1 MSSVKATIRTKSAP
15 TESNFPKTE
24 LEKAT
29 IRFAGDS
36 GDGIQLTGTRF
47 STTSVMAGNDVIT
60 FPDYPAEIRA
70 PAGTLAGVSGFDLSF
85 SSNEIHTTAD
95 SLGVLVAMNPA
106 ALKANLQDLEKGGI
120 LIVNSDSFSE
130 NDLRKA
136 EYAEN
141 PLETGEL
148 NDYRKVEIPIT
159 KLTLKAVEETGLS
172 YRDGAR
178 CKNFF
183 ALGVVDWLF
192 VRSLD
197 QTQEWIKAKFKSKA
211 EVAAANVL
219 ALQAGYNYAIT
230 IELFQARY
238 YVPPAVLPSGEYR
251 QISGNQAL
259 ALGCVAASF
268 RSVLSLIY
276 SSYPI
281 TPASDILHELAQY
294 KNFGVKTIQAEDEIA
309 AMSSSIGSAFGGV
322 LAVTGTSGPGF
333 DLKSEAIGY
342 AVMTELPVVVVNVQ
356 RGGPSTGLPTKA
368 EQTDLLSAVYGR
380 HGEAPVPVLAPSTPG
395 DCFFMVLEAFRLAL
409 KYMTPVIVLSDGG
422 LANAS
427 EPWKIPDEGQ
437 LPDIAPTFHTDPENF
452 SPYARNPETLGRNW
466 AIPGTP
472 GLEHRLGGLEKDSF
486 TGEISYEPENHEK
499 MVFLR
504 NEKIQRIVK
513 DLPSLEIVGP
523 EKNELLVV
531 SWGSVYGPAFS
542 AIDELQTEGHSVSML
557 HLRHLNPLQE
567 NLGELLSNFEK
578 VLVPEM
584 NLGQLSR
591 LLRAEYLV
599 DVISYSKLQ
608 GRPFLVSEI
617 RNRILELLGESRK
630 NKPFRDS

>member
-1 MSSVKATIRTKSAP
+1 MSSVQAPLLKKSVPTQAT
-15 TESNFPKTE
+15 FPETE

-36 GDGIQLTGTRF
+36 GDGMQLTGTRF
-47 STTSVMAGNDVIT
+47 TTTSVIAGNDVIT

-70 PAGTLAGVSGFDLSF
+70 PAGTLAGVSSFDLSF
-85 SSNEIHTTAD
+85 SSNEIYTTAD
-95 SLGVLVAMNPA
+95 KLSVLVAMNPA
-106 ALKANLQDLEKGGI
+106 ALKTNSQDLEKGGI
-120 LIVNSDSFSE
+120 LIVNSDSFAE

-136 EYAEN
+136 EYSEN
-141 PLETGEL
+141 PLESGEL
-148 NDYRKVEIPIT
+148 NDFRVVQIPIT

-172 YRDGAR
+172 HRDGSR
-178 CKNFF
+178 SKNFF
-183 ALGVVDWLF
+183 ALGVVNWLF
-192 VRSLD
+192 VRSLE
-197 QTQEWIKAKFKSKA
+197 QTQDWIKAKFKKKPDVAKA
-211 EVAAANVL
+211 NSL

-238 YVPPAVLPSGEYR
+238 FVPPAVLPSGDYR
-251 QISGNQAL
+251 QITGNQAL
-259 ALGCVAASF
+259 ALGCVAASH
-268 RSVLSLIY
+268 RSGLSLVY

-333 DLKSEAIGY
+333 DLKSEALGY
-342 AVMTELPVVVVNVQ
+342 AVMTELPVVVLNVQ

-368 EQTDLLSAVYGR
+368 EQTDLLAAMYGR
-380 HGEAPVPVLAPSTPG
+380 HGEAPVPVLAPATPG
-395 DCFFMVLEAFRLAL
+395 DCFFMVLEAFRIAL

-427 EPWKIPDEGQ
+427 EPWKIPDVQQ
-437 LPDIAPTFHTDPENF
+437 LPDLTPSFHTDPENF
-452 SPYARNPETLGRNW
+452 SPYHRNQQTLARNW

-472 GLEHRLGGLEKDSF
+472 GLEHRIGGLEKDSE
-486 TGEISYEPENHEK
+486 TGEINYEPENHEK
-499 MVFLR
+499 MVLLR
-504 NEKIQRIVK
+504 DEKIRRIVR
-513 DLPSLEIVGP
+513 DLPQLKIIGS
-523 EKNELLVV
+523 EKNKLLVV
-531 SWGSVYGPAFS
+531 TWGSVFGPAFS
-542 AIDELQTEGHSVSML
+542 AIEELQAEGYSVSML
-557 HLRHLNPLQE
+557 HLRHLFPFQE
-567 NLGELLSNFEK
+567 NLGEILRKFEK

-599 DVISYSKLQ
+599 DAISFSKLQ
-608 GRPFLVSEI
+608 GRHFLISEI
-617 RNRILELLGESRK
+617 RNRVLEILGNS
-630 NKPFRDS
+630 

>member
-1 MSSVKATIRTKSAP
+1 MSSVQAP
-15 TESNFPKTE
+15 LLKNSVPTQTTFPETE

-36 GDGIQLTGTRF
+36 GDGMQLTGTRF
-47 STTSVMAGNDVIT
+47 STTSVIAGNDVIT

-70 PAGTLAGVSGFDLSF
+70 PAGTLAGVSSFDLSF
-85 SSNEIHTTAD
+85 SSNEIYTTAD
-95 SLGVLVAMNPA
+95 KLSVLVAMNPA
-106 ALKANLQDLEKGGI
+106 ALKTNSQDLEKGGI
-120 LIVNSDSFSE
+120 LIVNSDSFAE

-136 EYAEN
+136 EYSEN
-141 PLETGEL
+141 PLESGEL
-148 NDYRKVEIPIT
+148 NDFRVVQIPIT

-172 YRDGAR
+172 HRDGSR
-178 CKNFF
+178 SKNFF
-183 ALGVVDWLF
+183 ALGVVNWLF
-192 VRSLD
+192 VRSLE
-197 QTQEWIKAKFKSKA
+197 QTQDWIKAKFKKKPDVAKA
-211 EVAAANVL
+211 NSL

-238 YVPPAVLPSGEYR
+238 FVPPAVLPSGDYR
-251 QISGNQAL
+251 QITGNQAL
-259 ALGCVAASF
+259 ALGCVAASH
-268 RSVLSLIY
+268 RSGLSLVY

-333 DLKSEAIGY
+333 DLKSEALGY
-342 AVMTELPVVVVNVQ
+342 AVMTELPVVVLNVQ

-368 EQTDLLSAVYGR
+368 EQTDLLAAMYGR
-380 HGEAPVPVLAPSTPG
+380 HGEAPVPVLAPATPG
-395 DCFFMVLEAFRLAL
+395 DCFFMVLEAFRIAL

-427 EPWKIPDEGQ
+427 EPWKIPDVQQ
-437 LPDIAPTFHTDPENF
+437 LPDLTPSFHTDPENF
-452 SPYARNPETLGRNW
+452 SPYHRNQQTLARNW

-472 GLEHRLGGLEKDSF
+472 GLEHRIGGLEKDSE
-486 TGEISYEPENHEK
+486 TGEINYEPENHEK
-499 MVFLR
+499 MVLLR
-504 NEKIQRIVK
+504 DEKIRRIVR
-513 DLPSLEIVGP
+513 DLPPLKIIGS

-531 SWGSVYGPAFS
+531 TWGSVFGPAFS
-542 AIDELQTEGHSVSML
+542 AIEELQAEGHNVSML
-557 HLRHLNPLQE
+557 HLRHLFPFQE
-567 NLGELLSNFEK
+567 NLGEILRKFEK

-599 DVISYSKLQ
+599 DAISFSKLQ
-608 GRPFLVSEI
+608 GRHFLISEI
-617 RNRILELLGESRK
+617 RNRVLEILGNS
-630 NKPFRDS
+630 

>member
-1 MSSVKATIRTKSAP
+1 MSSVQAP
-15 TESNFPKTE
+15 LLKNSVPTQTTFPETE

-36 GDGIQLTGTRF
+36 GDGMQLTGTRF
-47 STTSVMAGNDVIT
+47 TTTSVIAGNDVIT

-70 PAGTLAGVSGFDLSF
+70 PAGTLAGVSSFDLSF
-85 SSNEIHTTAD
+85 SSNEIYTTAD
-95 SLGVLVAMNPA
+95 KLSVLVAMNPA
-106 ALKANLQDLEKGGI
+106 ALKTNSQDLEKGGI
-120 LIVNSDSFSE
+120 LIVNSDSFAE

-136 EYAEN
+136 EYSEN
-141 PLETGEL
+141 PLESGEL
-148 NDYRKVEIPIT
+148 NDFRVVQIPIT

-172 YRDGAR
+172 HRDGSR
-178 CKNFF
+178 SKNFF
-183 ALGVVDWLF
+183 ALGVVNWLF
-192 VRSLD
+192 VRSLE
-197 QTQEWIKAKFKSKA
+197 QTQDWIKAKFKKKPDVAKA
-211 EVAAANVL
+211 NSL

-238 YVPPAVLPSGEYR
+238 FVPPAVLPSGDYR
-251 QISGNQAL
+251 QITGNQAL
-259 ALGCVAASF
+259 ALGCVAASH
-268 RSVLSLIY
+268 RSGLSLVY

-333 DLKSEAIGY
+333 DLKSEALGY
-342 AVMTELPVVVVNVQ
+342 AVMTELPVVVLNVQ

-368 EQTDLLSAVYGR
+368 EQTDLLAAMYGR
-380 HGEAPVPVLAPSTPG
+380 HGEAPVPVLAPATPG
-395 DCFFMVLEAFRLAL
+395 DCFFMVLEAFRIAL

-427 EPWKIPDEGQ
+427 EPWKIPDVQQ
-437 LPDIAPTFHTDPENF
+437 LPDLTPSFHTDPENF
-452 SPYARNPETLGRNW
+452 SPYHRNQQTLARNW

-472 GLEHRLGGLEKDSF
+472 GLEHRIGGLEKDSE
-486 TGEISYEPENHEK
+486 TGEINYEPENHEK
-499 MVFLR
+499 MVLLR
-504 NEKIQRIVK
+504 DEKIRRIVR
-513 DLPSLEIVGP
+513 DLPQLKIIGS
-523 EKNELLVV
+523 EKNKLLVV
-531 SWGSVYGPAFS
+531 TWGSVFGPAFS
-542 AIDELQTEGHSVSML
+542 AIEELQAEGYSVSML
-557 HLRHLNPLQE
+557 HLRHLFPFQE
-567 NLGELLSNFEK
+567 NLGEILRKFEK

-599 DVISYSKLQ
+599 DAISFSKLQ
-608 GRPFLVSEI
+608 GRHFLISEI
-617 RNRILELLGESRK
+617 RNRVLEILG
-630 NKPFRDS
+630 DS

>member
-1 MSSVKATIRTKSAP
+1 MSSVQAPLLKKSVPTQAT
-15 TESNFPKTE
+15 FPETE

-36 GDGIQLTGTRF
+36 GDGMQLTGTRF
-47 STTSVMAGNDVIT
+47 TTTSVIAGNDVIT

-70 PAGTLAGVSGFDLSF
+70 PAGTLAGVSSFDLSF
-85 SSNEIHTTAD
+85 SSNEIYTTAD
-95 SLGVLVAMNPA
+95 KLSVLVAMNPA
-106 ALKANLQDLEKGGI
+106 ALKTNSQDLEKGGI
-120 LIVNSDSFSE
+120 LIVNSDSFAE

-136 EYAEN
+136 EYSEN
-141 PLETGEL
+141 PLESGEL
-148 NDYRKVEIPIT
+148 NDFRVVQIPIT

-172 YRDGAR
+172 HRDGSR
-178 CKNFF
+178 SKNFF
-183 ALGVVDWLF
+183 ALGVVNWLF
-192 VRSLD
+192 VRSLE
-197 QTQEWIKAKFKSKA
+197 QTQDWIKAKFKKKPDVAKA
-211 EVAAANVL
+211 NSL

-238 YVPPAVLPSGEYR
+238 FVPPAVLPSGDYR
-251 QISGNQAL
+251 QITGNQAL
-259 ALGCVAASF
+259 ALGCVAASH
-268 RSVLSLIY
+268 RSGLSLVY

-333 DLKSEAIGY
+333 DLKSEALGY
-342 AVMTELPVVVVNVQ
+342 AVMTELPVVVLNVQ

-368 EQTDLLSAVYGR
+368 EQTDLLAAMYGR
-380 HGEAPVPVLAPSTPG
+380 HGEAPVPVLAPATPG
-395 DCFFMVLEAFRLAL
+395 DCFFMVLEAFRIAL

-427 EPWKIPDEGQ
+427 EPWKIPEIDQ
-437 LPDIAPTFHTDPENF
+437 LPDLTPSFHTDPENF
-452 SPYARNPETLGRNW
+452 SPYHRNQQTLARNW

-472 GLEHRLGGLEKDSF
+472 GLEHRIGGLEKDSE
-486 TGEISYEPENHEK
+486 TGEINYEPENHEK
-499 MVFLR
+499 MVLLR
-504 NEKIQRIVK
+504 DEKIRRIVR
-513 DLPSLEIVGP
+513 DLPQLKIIGS
-523 EKNELLVV
+523 EKNKLLVV
-531 SWGSVYGPAFS
+531 TWGSVFGPAFS
-542 AIDELQTEGHSVSML
+542 AIEELQAEGYSVSML
-557 HLRHLNPLQE
+557 HLRHLFPFQE
-567 NLGELLSNFEK
+567 NLGEILRKFEK

-599 DVISYSKLQ
+599 DAISFSKLQ
-608 GRPFLVSEI
+608 GRHFLISEI
-617 RNRILELLGESRK
+617 RNRVLEILGNS
-630 NKPFRDS
+630 

>member
-1 MSSVKATIRTKSAP
+1 MSSVQAPLLKKSVPTQAT
-15 TESNFPKTE
+15 FPETE

-36 GDGIQLTGTRF
+36 GDGMQLTGTRF
-47 STTSVMAGNDVIT
+47 TTTSVIAGNDVIT

-70 PAGTLAGVSGFDLSF
+70 PAGTLAGVSSFDLSF
-85 SSNEIHTTAD
+85 SSNEIYTTAD
-95 SLGVLVAMNPA
+95 KLSVLVAMNPA
-106 ALKANLQDLEKGGI
+106 ALKTNSQDLEKGGI
-120 LIVNSDSFSE
+120 LIVNSDSFAE

-136 EYAEN
+136 EYSEN
-141 PLETGEL
+141 PLESGEL
-148 NDYRKVEIPIT
+148 NDFRVVQIPIT

-172 YRDGAR
+172 HRDGSR
-178 CKNFF
+178 SKNFF
-183 ALGVVDWLF
+183 ALGVVNWLF
-192 VRSLD
+192 VRSLE
-197 QTQEWIKAKFKSKA
+197 QTQDWIKAKFKKKPDVAKA
-211 EVAAANVL
+211 NSL

-238 YVPPAVLPSGEYR
+238 FVPPAVLPSGDYR
-251 QISGNQAL
+251 QITGNQAL
-259 ALGCVAASF
+259 ALGCVAASH
-268 RSVLSLIY
+268 RSGLSLVY

-333 DLKSEAIGY
+333 DLKSEALGY
-342 AVMTELPVVVVNVQ
+342 AVMTELPVVVLNVQ

-368 EQTDLLSAVYGR
+368 EQTDLLAAMYGR
-380 HGEAPVPVLAPSTPG
+380 HGEAPVPVLAPATPG
-395 DCFFMVLEAFRLAL
+395 DCFFMVLEAFRIAL

-427 EPWKIPDEGQ
+427 EPWKIPDVQQ
-437 LPDIAPTFHTDPENF
+437 LPDLTPSFHTDPENF
-452 SPYARNPETLGRNW
+452 SPYHRNQQTLARNW

-472 GLEHRLGGLEKDSF
+472 GLEHRIGGLEKDSE
-486 TGEISYEPENHEK
+486 TGEINYEPENHEK
-499 MVFLR
+499 MVLLR
-504 NEKIQRIVK
+504 DEKIRRIVR
-513 DLPSLEIVGP
+513 DLPQLKIIGS

-531 SWGSVYGPAFS
+531 TWGSVFGPAFS
-542 AIDELQTEGHSVSML
+542 AIEELQAEGHNVSML
-557 HLRHLNPLQE
+557 HLRHLFPFQE
-567 NLGELLSNFEK
+567 NLGEILRKFEK

-599 DVISYSKLQ
+599 DAISFSKLQ
-608 GRPFLVSEI
+608 GRHFLISEI
-617 RNRILELLGESRK
+617 RNRVLEILG
-630 NKPFRDS
+630 DS

>member
-1 MSSVKATIRTKSAP
+1 MSSVQAPLLKKSVPTQAT
-15 TESNFPKTE
+15 FPETE

-36 GDGIQLTGTRF
+36 GDGMQLTGTRF
-47 STTSVMAGNDVIT
+47 STTSVIAGNDVIT

-70 PAGTLAGVSGFDLSF
+70 PAGTLAGVSSFDLSF
-85 SSNEIHTTAD
+85 SSNEIYTTAD
-95 SLGVLVAMNPA
+95 KLSVLVAMNPA
-106 ALKANLQDLEKGGI
+106 ALKTNSQDLEKGGI
-120 LIVNSDSFSE
+120 LIVNSDSFAE

-136 EYAEN
+136 EYSEN
-141 PLETGEL
+141 PLESGEM
-148 NDYRKVEIPIT
+148 NDFRVVQIPIT

-172 YRDGAR
+172 HRDGSR
-178 CKNFF
+178 SKNFF
-183 ALGVVDWLF
+183 ALGVVNWLF
-192 VRSLD
+192 VRSLE
-197 QTQEWIKAKFKSKA
+197 QTQDWIKAKFKKKPDVAKA
-211 EVAAANVL
+211 NSL

-238 YVPPAVLPSGEYR
+238 FVPPAVLPSGDYR
-251 QISGNQAL
+251 QITGNQAL
-259 ALGCVAASF
+259 ALGCVAASH
-268 RSVLSLIY
+268 RSGLSLVY

-333 DLKSEAIGY
+333 DLKSEALGY
-342 AVMTELPVVVVNVQ
+342 AVMTELPVVVLNVQ

-368 EQTDLLSAVYGR
+368 EQTDLLAAMYGR
-380 HGEAPVPVLAPSTPG
+380 HGEAPVPVLAPATPG
-395 DCFFMVLEAFRLAL
+395 DCFFMVLEAFRIAL

-427 EPWKIPDEGQ
+427 EPWKIPDVQQ
-437 LPDIAPTFHTDPENF
+437 LPDLTPSFHTDPENF
-452 SPYARNPETLGRNW
+452 SPYHRNQQTLARNW

-472 GLEHRLGGLEKDSF
+472 GLEHRIGGLEKDSE
-486 TGEISYEPENHEK
+486 TGEINYEPENHEK
-499 MVFLR
+499 MVLLR
-504 NEKIQRIVK
+504 DEKIRRIVK
-513 DLPSLEIVGP
+513 DLPPLKIIGS

-531 SWGSVYGPAFS
+531 TWGSVFGPAFS
-542 AIDELQTEGHSVSML
+542 AIEELQADGHSVSML
-557 HLRHLNPLQE
+557 HLRHLFPFQE
-567 NLGELLSNFEK
+567 NLGEILRKFEK

-599 DVISYSKLQ
+599 DAISFSKLQ
-608 GRPFLVSEI
+608 GRHFLISEI
-617 RNRILELLGESRK
+617 RNRVLEILG
-630 NKPFRDS
+630 DS